1 MKKILIVIFS
11 ILIALPTLAEGTSAT
26 ENSQNTNTETV
37 TISGTIVEADT
48 NETLPGATIQVLDA
62 KGKGATTGTASDSD
76 GKFTLQ
82 NVPSDAS
89 IKISYVGYEPET
101 ISVSEL
107 ENNKNETIP
116 LKWVSQKLEAV
127 KVTAQKKGSDCTPE
141 QLEKINAKSGKYTI
155 KKLSDSEYEDYCM
168 PTECNEGFILKN
180 NKCEKQNE
188 SESPTENNEAPTTED
203 LPPPTDTGGLE
214 SEPQPTLS
222 EEDQK
227 AKIAELKSNA
237 DAMKEKEQSTENKLL
252 SGASMGAMG
261 IAGMQ
266 TLSAL
271 SEQRADQQAE
281 QDMTA
286 YLATFRCDFG
296 QGKFIKGGQT
306 NVELPGAGQLS
317 TLYNEYM
324 NLAEDL
330 KTRKES
336 LGLAQGIESEV
347 IIDTSV
353 INLYDDVGTGR
364 NGTFTSLAKALSDS
378 TSADAAEWAEQ
389 KEKTSQQIKNGII
402 TMVTTAV
409 ASTAINKFIND
420 NKPKEL
426 SKEIIAKYD
435 AKRQQI
441 REDLSSI
448 ETKSEQDAQTATTTE
463 NDKTPTTQEEE
474 EQQQQQQP
482 QQQDKSILT
491 IYSASLFDS
500 GGIEIIKGGET
511 VLDEIISK
519 IKKQLAE
526 EENFKFI
533 LASHTDKD
541 QIRQTS
547 TLCTSNGICN
557 NDVLS
562 EKRATVTKEYLIQN
576 SANLFTEDNI
586 SICPMGD
593 SMAKGTSPEEKANDR
608 YIDIFLYFED
618 ETPPECSEVYKKGN

>member
-11 ILIALPTLAEGTSAT
+11 ILIALPTLAEETSAT
-26 ENSQNTNTETV
+26 DNNQNTNTETV
-37 TISGTIVEADT
+37 TISGTIVGTNDDSN
-48 NETLPGATIQVLDA
+48 NETLHNANIQVLDA
-62 KGKGATTGTASDSD
+62 KGNGTTDGTTSDTN

-89 IKISYVGYEPET
+89 IQISYVGYETKT
-101 ISVSEL
+101 IPVSEL
-107 ENNKNETIP
+107 KNNKNETISLN
-116 LKWVSQKLEAV
+116 LKPIASEQVE
-127 KVTAQKKGSDCTPE
+127 VTEK
-141 QLEKINAKSGKYTI
+141 KINNTLTRQY
-155 KKLSDSEYEDYCM
+155 
-168 PTECNEGFILKN
+168 
-180 NKCEKQNE
+180 
-188 SESPTENNEAPTTED
+188 SPTTTEKESTKQITTRNQAPINED
-203 LPPPTDTGGLE
+203 LPPPTE

-296 QGKFIKGGQT
+296 QGKTVQGGQT

-353 INLYDDVGTGR
+353 INLYDDVGTGI

-463 NDKTPTTQEEE
+463 NDKTPTTQDKKEEE
-474 EQQQQQQP
+474 EQQ

-500 GGIEIIKGGET
+500 GGIEITKDGEN

-519 IKKQLAE
+519 IKKQLVE
-526 EENFKFI
+526 EENFKII
-533 LASHTDKD
+533 LASFTDSD
-541 QIRQTS
+541 GIIQTS
-547 TLCTSNGICN
+547 TLCTTYKICN
-557 NDVLS
+557 NYNLS
-562 EKRATVTKEYLIQN
+562 KKRATVTKDYLIQN
-576 SANLFTEDNI
+576 SENLFTDENI

-608 YIDIFLYFED
+608 YIDIFLYLEN
-618 ETPPECSEVYKKGN
+618 ETPPECSEVYKKEN

>member
-37 TISGTIVEADT
+37 TISGTIVDVDADT
-48 NETLPGATIQVLDA
+48 NETLPGANIQVLDA
-62 KGKGATTGTASDSD
+62 NGNGTSTGTASDIN
-76 GKFTLQ
+76 GKFTLEK
-82 NVPSDAS
+82 VPSDAS
-89 IKISYVGYEPET
+89 IKISFVGYETKTIPVSDFVNSDNQT
-101 ISVSEL
+101 ISLQEDSTML
-107 ENNKNETIP
+107 D
-116 LKWVSQKLEAV
+116 AV
-127 KVTAQKKGSDCTPE
+127 EVTA
-141 QLEKINAKSGKYTI
+141 EKIPKKSSTET
-155 KKLSDSEYEDYCM
+155 SDNQST
-168 PTECNEGFILKN
+168 TEQEP
-180 NKCEKQNE
+180 
-188 SESPTENNEAPTTED
+188 PTENNEAPTTED

-214 SEPQPTLS
+214 SEPQLTLS

-448 ETKSEQDAQTATTTE
+448 ETRSEQDAQTAATTE
-463 NDKTPTTQEEE
+463 NDKTPAPQEEEEEEEEE
-474 EQQQQQQP
+474 EQQQQQQ
-482 QQQDKSILT
+482 QQDNSILT

-500 GGIEIIKGGET
+500 GGIEITKGGET

-519 IKKQLAE
+519 IKEQLAE

-557 NDVLS
+557 NDNLS

-576 SANLFTEDNI
+576 SANLFIEDNI

-608 YIDIFLYFED
+608 YIDIFLYLEN
-618 ETPPECSEVYKKGN
+618 ETPPKCSEVYKKEN

>member
-37 TISGTIVEADT
+37 TISGTIVDVDADT
-48 NETLPGATIQVLDA
+48 NETLPGANIQVLDA
-62 KGKGATTGTASDSD
+62 NGNGTSTGTASDIN
-76 GKFTLQ
+76 GKFTLEK
-82 NVPSDAS
+82 VPSDAS
-89 IKISYVGYEPET
+89 IKISFVGYETKTIPVSDFVNSDNQT
-101 ISVSEL
+101 ISLQEDSTML
-107 ENNKNETIP
+107 D
-116 LKWVSQKLEAV
+116 AV
-127 KVTAQKKGSDCTPE
+127 EVTA
-141 QLEKINAKSGKYTI
+141 EKIPKKSSTET
-155 KKLSDSEYEDYCM
+155 SDNQST
-168 PTECNEGFILKN
+168 TEQEP
-180 NKCEKQNE
+180 
-188 SESPTENNEAPTTED
+188 PTENNEAPTTED

-214 SEPQPTLS
+214 SEPQLTLS

-448 ETKSEQDAQTATTTE
+448 ETKSEQDAQTAAATE

-474 EQQQQQQP
+474 EQQQQQP
-482 QQQDKSILT
+482 QQQDKSIIK

-519 IKKQLAE
+519 IKEQLAE

-533 LASHTDKD
+533 LASHTDSD
-541 QIRQTS
+541 DIIQTS
-547 TLCTSNGICN
+547 KLCRTNKICN
-557 NDVLS
+557 NLNLS

-618 ETPPECSEVYKKGN
+618 ETPPKCSEVYKKEN

>member
-11 ILIALPTLAEGTSAT
+11 ILIALPTLAEETSAT
-26 ENSQNTNTETV
+26 GNNQNTNTETV
-37 TISGTIVEADT
+37 TISGTIVDVDADT
-48 NETLPGATIQVLDA
+48 NETLPGANIQVLDA
-62 KGKGATTGTASDSD
+62 NGNGTSTGTASDIN
-76 GKFTLQ
+76 GKFTLEK
-82 NVPSDAS
+82 VPSDAS
-89 IKISYVGYEPET
+89 IKISFVGYETKTIPVSDFVNSDNQT
-101 ISVSEL
+101 ISLQEDSTML
-107 ENNKNETIP
+107 D
-116 LKWVSQKLEAV
+116 AV
-127 KVTAQKKGSDCTPE
+127 EVTA
-141 QLEKINAKSGKYTI
+141 EKIPKKSSTET
-155 KKLSDSEYEDYCM
+155 SDNQST
-168 PTECNEGFILKN
+168 TE
-180 NKCEKQNE
+180 Q
-188 SESPTENNEAPTTED
+188 EAPTTED

-214 SEPQPTLS
+214 SEPQLTLS

-353 INLYDDVGTGR
+353 INLYDDVGTGI

-448 ETKSEQDAQTATTTE
+448 ETKSEQDAQTAATTE
-463 NDKTPTTQEEE
+463 KDKTPASQEKKEEE
-474 EQQQQQQP
+474 QQQP
-482 QQQDKSILT
+482 QQQDKSIIK

-500 GGIEIIKGGET
+500 GGIEITKDGEN

-519 IKKQLAE
+519 IKKQLVE
-526 EENFKFI
+526 EENFKII
-533 LASHTDKD
+533 LASFTDSD
-541 QIRQTS
+541 GIIQTS
-547 TLCTSNGICN
+547 TLCTTYKICN
-557 NDVLS
+557 NYNLS
-562 EKRATVTKEYLIQN
+562 EKRATVMKEYLIQN
-576 SANLFTEDNI
+576 SENLFTKDNI

-593 SMAKGTSPEEKANDR
+593 SMATGKTSEEKANDR
-608 YIDIFLYFED
+608 YIDIFLYLEN
-618 ETPPECSEVYKKGN
+618 ETPLECSEVYKKEN

>member
-37 TISGTIVEADT
+37 TISGTIVDVDADT
-48 NETLPGATIQVLDA
+48 NETLPGANIQVLDA
-62 KGKGATTGTASDSD
+62 NGNGTSTGTASDIN
-76 GKFTLQ
+76 GKFTLEK
-82 NVPSDAS
+82 VPSDAS
-89 IKISYVGYEPET
+89 IKISFVGYETKTIPVSDFVNSDNQT
-101 ISVSEL
+101 ISLQEDSTML
-107 ENNKNETIP
+107 D
-116 LKWVSQKLEAV
+116 AV
-127 KVTAQKKGSDCTPE
+127 EVTA
-141 QLEKINAKSGKYTI
+141 EKIPKKSSTET
-155 KKLSDSEYEDYCM
+155 SDNQST
-168 PTECNEGFILKN
+168 TE
-180 NKCEKQNE
+180 Q
-188 SESPTENNEAPTTED
+188 EAPTTED

-214 SEPQPTLS
+214 SEPQLTLS

-353 INLYDDVGTGR
+353 INLYDDVGTGI

-448 ETKSEQDAQTATTTE
+448 ETKSEQDAQTAAAT
-463 NDKTPTTQEEE
+463 EEE
-474 EQQQQQQP
+474 EQQQQQP
-482 QQQDKSILT
+482 QQQDKSIIK

-500 GGIEIIKGGET
+500 GGIEITEKGKKILT
-511 VLDEIISK
+511 EIISK
-519 IKKQLAE
+519 INEQLAE

-541 QIRQTS
+541 QIIQKS
-547 TLCTSNGICN
+547 TLCASNEICN
-557 NDVLS
+557 NLNLS

-576 SANLFTEDNI
+576 SANLFTEANI
-586 SICPMGD
+586 TICPMGD

-608 YIDIFLYFED
+608 YIDIFLYLED
-618 ETPPECSEVYKKGN
+618 ETPPKCSEVYKKEN

>member
-26 ENSQNTNTETV
+26 GNNQNTGTETV
-37 TISGTIVEADT
+37 TISGTIVGT
-48 NETLPGATIQVLDA
+48 NDASNNKTLPNANIQVLDA
-62 KGKGATTGTASDSD
+62 TGNGTSTGTTSDQN
-76 GKFTLQ
+76 GTFTLQ

-89 IKISYVGYEPET
+89 IQISYVGYEPET
-101 ISVSEL
+101 IPVSEL
-107 ENNKNETIP
+107 KNNKNETISLN
-116 LKWVSQKLEAV
+116 LK
-127 KVTAQKKGSDCTPE
+127 P
-141 QLEKINAKSGKYTI
+141 I
-155 KKLSDSEYEDYCM
+155 LSDLVEV
-168 PTECNEGFILKN
+168 TEKRIN
-180 NKCEKQNE
+180 NTLTRQY
-188 SESPTENNEAPTTED
+188 SPTTTEQESTKRITTRNQAPINED
-203 LPPPTDTGGLE
+203 LPPPTE

-227 AKIAELKSNA
+227 AKIAELKDNLDNA
-237 DAMKEKEQSTENKLL
+237 KQKEQSTENKLL

-448 ETKSEQDAQTATTTE
+448 ETKSEQDAQTAATTE
-463 NDKTPTTQEEE
+463 NDKTPAPQEEEE

-482 QQQDKSILT
+482 QQQDNSILT

-500 GGIEIIKGGET
+500 GGIEITKGGET

-519 IKKQLAE
+519 IKKQLVE
-526 EENFKFI
+526 EENFKII

-557 NDVLS
+557 NDDLS

-576 SANLFTEDNI
+576 SANLFTEANI
-586 SICPMGD
+586 TICPMGD
-593 SMAKGTSPEEKANDR
+593 SMATGKTSEEKANDR

-618 ETPPECSEVYKKGN
+618 ETPPECSEVYKKEN

>member
-26 ENSQNTNTETV
+26 ETGQNTNTETV
-37 TISGTIVEADT
+37 TISGTIVEANT
-48 NETLPGATIQVLDA
+48 NETLPNANIQVLDA
-62 KGKGATTGTASDSD
+62 KRKGTTTGTTSDTN
-76 GKFTLQ
+76 GKFTLE

-89 IKISYVGYEPET
+89 IQISYVGYETKT
-101 ISVSEL
+101 IPVSDFVNS
-107 ENNKNETIP
+107 NNQTIP
-116 LKWVSQKLEAV
+116 LQENSEKLDDIE
-127 KVTAQKKGSDCTPE
+127 VTEK
-141 QLEKINAKSGKYTI
+141 KINNTLTRQY
-155 KKLSDSEYEDYCM
+155 
-168 PTECNEGFILKN
+168 
-180 NKCEKQNE
+180 
-188 SESPTENNEAPTTED
+188 SPTTTEQESTESITTRNQAPINED
-203 LPPPTDTGGLE
+203 LPPPTE

-353 INLYDDVGTGR
+353 INLYDDVGTGI

-448 ETKSEQDAQTATTTE
+448 ETKSEQDAQTSATTE
-463 NDKTPTTQEEE
+463 NDKTPDPQEE
-474 EQQQQQQP
+474 
-482 QQQDKSILT
+482 
-491 IYSASLFDS
+491 
-500 GGIEIIKGGET
+500 
-511 VLDEIISK
+511 
-519 IKKQLAE
+519 
-526 EENFKFI
+526 
-533 LASHTDKD
+533 
-541 QIRQTS
+541 
-547 TLCTSNGICN
+547 
-557 NDVLS
+557 
-562 EKRATVTKEYLIQN
+562 
-576 SANLFTEDNI
+576 
-586 SICPMGD
+586 
-593 SMAKGTSPEEKANDR
+593 
-608 YIDIFLYFED
+608 
-618 ETPPECSEVYKKGN
+618 

>member
-11 ILIALPTLAEGTSAT
+11 ILIALPHSTEAEGTSAT
-26 ENSQNTNTETV
+26 GNNQNTDTETV
-37 TISGTIVEADT
+37 TISGTIVGVNKEPLHFA
-48 NETLPGATIQVLDA
+48 NIQVLDA
-62 KGKGATTGTASDSD
+62 DGESTALGTTSNING
-76 GKFTLQ
+76 GFTLE
-82 NVPSDAS
+82 NVPSNTS
-89 IKISYVGYEPET
+89 IKISFVGYEPET
-101 ISVSEL
+101 IPVS
-107 ENNKNETIP
+107 K
-116 LKWVSQKLEAV
+116 
-127 KVTAQKKGSDCTPE
+127 
-141 QLEKINAKSGKYTI
+141 
-155 KKLSDSEYEDYCM
+155 
-168 PTECNEGFILKN
+168 LKN
-180 NKCEKQNE
+180 DNKQILLKQMVFDAVEVTEKRINNNLTRQY
-188 SESPTENNEAPTTED
+188 SPTTTEQESTKKITTRNQAPINED
-203 LPPPTDTGGLE
+203 LPPPTE

-227 AKIAELKSNA
+227 AKIAELKDNLDNA
-237 DAMKEKEQSTENKLL
+237 KQKEQSTENKLL

-402 TMVTTAV
+402 TMITTAV

-448 ETKSEQDAQTATTTE
+448 ETRSEQDAQTAAATE
-463 NDKTPTTQEEE
+463 NDKTPTTQEEEEEEE

-482 QQQDKSILT
+482 QQQDKSIIK

-500 GGIEIIKGGET
+500 GGIEITEKGKEILTET
-511 VLDEIISK
+511 ISK
-519 IKKQLAE
+519 IKEQLVG
-526 EENFKFI
+526 EENFKII
-533 LASHTDKD
+533 LASFTDSD
-541 QIRQTS
+541 GIIQTS
-547 TLCTSNGICN
+547 TLCTTYKICN
-557 NDVLS
+557 NYDLS
-562 EKRATVTKEYLIQN
+562 EKRATVMKEYLIQN
-576 SANLFTEDNI
+576 SANLFTKDNI
-586 SICPMGD
+586 SIYPMGD
-593 SMAKGTSPEEKANDR
+593 RMATGKTPEEKANDR
-608 YIDIFLYFED
+608 HIDIFLYFED
-618 ETPPECSEVYKKGN
+618 ETIPDNT

>member
-11 ILIALPTLAEGTSAT
+11 ILIALPHSTEAAIIDKHNYEQPTPILSETKTS
-26 ENSQNTNTETV
+26 ESPQQESNTV
-37 TISGTIVEADT
+37 TISGTIVGADT
-48 NETLPGATIQVLDA
+48 NETLPSATIQVLDA
-62 KGKGATTGTASDSD
+62 EGENTGNGTISNTN
-76 GKFTLQ
+76 GGFTLE
-82 NVPSDAS
+82 NVPSNTS
-89 IKISYVGYEPET
+89 IKISFIGYETKT
-101 ISVSEL
+101 IPVSEL
-107 ENNKNETIP
+107 KNNKNETIS
-116 LKWVSQKLEAV
+116 LKWAPQKLDEIV
-127 KVTAQKKGSDCTPE
+127 VTAERISKKSSTETSDNQSTTE
-141 QLEKINAKSGKYTI
+141 QE
-155 KKLSDSEYEDYCM
+155 
-168 PTECNEGFILKN
+168 P
-180 NKCEKQNE
+180 
-188 SESPTENNEAPTTED
+188 PTENNEAPINED

-227 AKIAELKSNA
+227 AKIAELKDNLDNA
-237 DAMKEKEQSTENKLL
+237 KQKEQSTENKLL

-448 ETKSEQDAQTATTTE
+448 ETKSEQDAQTAATTE

-474 EQQQQQQP
+474 EQQQQQQ
-482 QQQDKSILT
+482 QQDKSIIK

-500 GGIEIIKGGET
+500 GGIEITEKGKKTLTET
-511 VLDEIISK
+511 ILTLTK
-519 IKKQLAE
+519 TLAE

-541 QIRQTS
+541 QIIQKS
-547 TLCTSNGICN
+547 TLCASNGICN
-557 NDVLS
+557 NDNLS
-562 EKRATVTKEYLIQN
+562 EKRAIVTKEYLIQN

-608 YIDIFLYFED
+608 YIDIFLYLEN

>member
-11 ILIALPTLAEGTSAT
+11 ILIALPHSTEGATFDKHVYTRPTQIETNPSKPSQQESNTST
-26 ENSQNTNTETV
+26 KTV
-37 TISGTIVEADT
+37 TISGTIVDVDADT
-48 NETLPGATIQVLDA
+48 NETLPGAHIQVLDA
-62 KGKGATTGTASDSD
+62 EGKNTDNGTASDID

-89 IKISYVGYEPET
+89 IQISYVGYETKT
-101 ISVSEL
+101 IPVSEFVNS
-107 ENNKNETIP
+107 NNKTIP
-116 LKWVSQKLEAV
+116 LQE
-127 KVTAQKKGSDCTPE
+127 GSTMLDEVEVIAERIPQTSYTETSDNQSTIE
-141 QLEKINAKSGKYTI
+141 QE
-155 KKLSDSEYEDYCM
+155 
-168 PTECNEGFILKN
+168 P
-180 NKCEKQNE
+180 
-188 SESPTENNEAPTTED
+188 PTENNEAPTNKN
-203 LPPPTDTGGLE
+203 LPLSTDTGGLE

-353 INLYDDVGTGR
+353 INLYDDVGTGI

-409 ASTAINKFIND
+409 ASTAANKFIND

-463 NDKTPTTQEEE
+463 NDKTPTTQEKKEEE
-474 EQQQQQQP
+474 EQQ

-500 GGIEIIKGGET
+500 GGIEITKDGEN

-519 IKKQLAE
+519 IKKQLVE
-526 EENFKFI
+526 EENFKII
-533 LASHTDKD
+533 LASFTDSD
-541 QIRQTS
+541 GIIQTS
-547 TLCTSNGICN
+547 TLCTTYKICN
-557 NDVLS
+557 NYNLS
-562 EKRATVTKEYLIQN
+562 KKRATVMKEYLIQN
-576 SANLFTEDNI
+576 SENLFTKDNI
-586 SICPMGD
+586 SIYPMGD
-593 SMAKGTSPEEKANDR
+593 RMATGKTPEEKANDR
-608 YIDIFLYFED
+608 HIDIFLYFED
-618 ETPPECSEVYKKGN
+618 ETIPDNT

>member
-26 ENSQNTNTETV
+26 ETGQNTNTETV
-37 TISGTIVEADT
+37 TISGTIVGEIVKEPQKTSGNEIIKVSNAD
-48 NETLPGATIQVLDA
+48 NIETLAKALEKVNILVLDA
-62 KGKGATTGTASDSD
+62 DEKDTMTGTTSDQN
-76 GKFTLQ
+76 GTFTLKD
-82 NVPSDAS
+82 VPSNAF
-89 IKISYVGYEPET
+89 IQISYVGYKPET
-101 ISVSEL
+101 IPVSEL
-107 ENNKNETIP
+107 KNNNKQIL
-116 LKWVSQKLEAV
+116 LKQTVFDDVE
-127 KVTAQKKGSDCTPE
+127 VTEK
-141 QLEKINAKSGKYTI
+141 KINNTLTRQY
-155 KKLSDSEYEDYCM
+155 
-168 PTECNEGFILKN
+168 
-180 NKCEKQNE
+180 
-188 SESPTENNEAPTTED
+188 SPTTTEQESTEPITTRNQAPINED
-203 LPPPTDTGGLE
+203 LPPPTE

-353 INLYDDVGTGR
+353 INLYDDVGTGI

-448 ETKSEQDAQTATTTE
+448 ETESEQDARTAATTE
-463 NDKTPTTQEEE
+463 NDKTPAPQEEE
-474 EQQQQQQP
+474 EEEEEQAAEEEKEEQTQQQP
-482 QQQDKSILT
+482 QDESIIKL
-491 IYSASLFDS
+491 YSASLFDS
-500 GGIEIIKGGET
+500 GGIVITKKGENTLTET
-511 VLDEIISK
+511 ISTLTK
-519 IKKQLAE
+519 TLAQE
-526 EENFKFI
+526 KDFNFI

-541 QIRQTS
+541 QIIQNS
-547 TLCTSNGICN
+547 TLCVSNKICN
-557 NDVLS
+557 NDDLS
-562 EKRATVTKEYLIQN
+562 KKRATVTKDYLIQN
-576 SANLFTEDNI
+576 SEGLFTDENI

-593 SMAKGTSPEEKANDR
+593 NMATGKTPEEKANDR
-608 YIDIFLYFED
+608 HIDIFLYFEN
-618 ETPPECSEVYKKGN
+618 ETPPECSEVYQKGN

>member
-1 MKKILIVIFS
+1 MD
-11 ILIALPTLAEGTSAT
+11 ATGNGTS
-26 ENSQNTNTETV
+26 
-37 TISGTIVEADT
+37 
-48 NETLPGATIQVLDA
+48 
-62 KGKGATTGTASDSD
+62 TGTTSDQN
-76 GKFTLQ
+76 GTFTLQ

-89 IKISYVGYEPET
+89 IQISYVGYEPET
-101 ISVSEL
+101 IPVSEL
-107 ENNKNETIP
+107 KNNKNETISLN
-116 LKWVSQKLEAV
+116 LK
-127 KVTAQKKGSDCTPE
+127 P
-141 QLEKINAKSGKYTI
+141 I
-155 KKLSDSEYEDYCM
+155 LSDLVEV
-168 PTECNEGFILKN
+168 TEKRIN
-180 NKCEKQNE
+180 NTLTRQY
-188 SESPTENNEAPTTED
+188 SPTTTEQESTKRITTRNQAPINED
-203 LPPPTDTGGLE
+203 LPPPTE

-227 AKIAELKSNA
+227 AKIAELKDNLDNA
-237 DAMKEKEQSTENKLL
+237 KQKEQSTENKLL

-409 ASTAINKFIND
+409 ASTATNKLIND
-420 NKPKEL
+420 SSSDNDDDKTSDKDKT
-426 SKEIIAKYD
+426 SKEDK
-435 AKRQQI
+435 
-441 REDLSSI
+441 
-448 ETKSEQDAQTATTTE
+448 ETQNKTTT
-463 NDKTPTTQEEE
+463 T
-474 EQQQQQQP
+474 
-482 QQQDKSILT
+482 
-491 IYSASLFDS
+491 
-500 GGIEIIKGGET
+500 
-511 VLDEIISK
+511 
-519 IKKQLAE
+519 
-526 EENFKFI
+526 
-533 LASHTDKD
+533 
-541 QIRQTS
+541 R
-547 TLCTSNGICN
+547 
-557 NDVLS
+557 
-562 EKRATVTKEYLIQN
+562 
-576 SANLFTEDNI
+576 
-586 SICPMGD
+586 
-593 SMAKGTSPEEKANDR
+593 
-608 YIDIFLYFED
+608 
-618 ETPPECSEVYKKGN
+618 

>member
-26 ENSQNTNTETV
+26 GNNQNTGTETV

-62 KGKGATTGTASDSD
+62 KRKGTITGTASDSD

-107 ENNKNETIP
+107 ENNKNETIQ
-116 LKWVSQKLEAV
+116 LKWVSQELEAV
-127 KVTAQKKGSDCTPE
+127 EVPAQRNGSDCTQE

-155 KKLSDSEYEDYCM
+155 KKLSNSEYEEYCM

-188 SESPTENNEAPTTED
+188 SESPTENNEAPINED
-203 LPPPTDTGGLE
+203 LPLSTDTGGLE

-353 INLYDDVGTGR
+353 INLYDDVGTGI

-448 ETKSEQDAQTATTTE
+448 ETRSEQDAQTAAATE

-474 EQQQQQQP
+474 EEQQQQP
-482 QQQDKSILT
+482 QQQDNSILT

-500 GGIEIIKGGET
+500 GGIEITEKGET

-519 IKKQLAE
+519 IKEQLAE

-557 NDVLS
+557 NDDLS
-562 EKRATVTKEYLIQN
+562 EKRATVTKDYLIKN
-576 SANLFTEDNI
+576 SEELFTEANI
-586 SICPMGD
+586 TICPMGD

-608 YIDIFLYFED
+608 YINIFLYLEN
-618 ETPPECSEVYKKGN
+618 ETLPNCSEVYKKEN

>member
-26 ENSQNTNTETV
+26 GNNQNTGTETV

-62 KGKGATTGTASDSD
+62 KRKGTITGTASDSD

-116 LKWVSQKLEAV
+116 LKWVSQELEAV
-127 KVTAQKKGSDCTPE
+127 EVPAQRNGSDCTQE

-155 KKLSDSEYEDYCM
+155 KKLSNSEYEEYCM

-188 SESPTENNEAPTTED
+188 SESPTENNEAPINED
-203 LPPPTDTGGLE
+203 LPLSTDTGGLE

-353 INLYDDVGTGR
+353 INLYDDVGTGI

-448 ETKSEQDAQTATTTE
+448 ETRSEQDAQTAAATE

-474 EQQQQQQP
+474 EEQQQQP
-482 QQQDKSILT
+482 QQQDNSILT

-500 GGIEIIKGGET
+500 GGIEITEKGET

-519 IKKQLAE
+519 IKEQLAE

-557 NDVLS
+557 NDDLS
-562 EKRATVTKEYLIQN
+562 EKRATVTKDYLIKN
-576 SANLFTEDNI
+576 SEELFTEANI
-586 SICPMGD
+586 TICPMGD

-608 YIDIFLYFED
+608 YINIFLYLEN
-618 ETPPECSEVYKKGN
+618 ETLPNCSEVYKKEN

>member
-37 TISGTIVEADT
+37 TISGTIVDVDADT
-48 NETLPGATIQVLDA
+48 NETLPGANIQVLDA
-62 KGKGATTGTASDSD
+62 NGNGTSTGTASDIN
-76 GKFTLQ
+76 GKFTLEK
-82 NVPSDAS
+82 VPSDAS
-89 IKISYVGYEPET
+89 IKISFVGYETKTIPVSDFVNSDNQT
-101 ISVSEL
+101 ISLQEDSTML
-107 ENNKNETIP
+107 D
-116 LKWVSQKLEAV
+116 AV
-127 KVTAQKKGSDCTPE
+127 EVTA
-141 QLEKINAKSGKYTI
+141 EKIPKKSSTET
-155 KKLSDSEYEDYCM
+155 SDNQST
-168 PTECNEGFILKN
+168 TE
-180 NKCEKQNE
+180 Q
-188 SESPTENNEAPTTED
+188 EAPTTED

-214 SEPQPTLS
+214 SEPQLTLS

-353 INLYDDVGTGR
+353 INLYDDVGTGI

-448 ETKSEQDAQTATTTE
+448 ETKSEQDAQTAAATE

-474 EQQQQQQP
+474 EQQQQQP
-482 QQQDKSILT
+482 QQQDKSIIK

-500 GGIEIIKGGET
+500 GGIEITEKGKKILT
-511 VLDEIISK
+511 EIISK
-519 IKKQLAE
+519 INEQLAE

-541 QIRQTS
+541 QIIQKS
-547 TLCTSNGICN
+547 TLCASNEICN
-557 NDVLS
+557 NLNLS

-576 SANLFTEDNI
+576 SANLFTEANI
-586 SICPMGD
+586 TICPMGD

-608 YIDIFLYFED
+608 YIDIFLYLED
-618 ETPPECSEVYKKGN
+618 ETPPKCSEVYKKEN

>member
-26 ENSQNTNTETV
+26 ETGQNTNTETV
-37 TISGTIVEADT
+37 TISGTIVEANT
-48 NETLPGATIQVLDA
+48 NETLPNANIQVLDA
-62 KGKGATTGTASDSD
+62 KRKGTTTGTTSDTN
-76 GKFTLQ
+76 GKFTLE

-89 IKISYVGYEPET
+89 IQISYVGYETKT
-101 ISVSEL
+101 IPVSDFVNS
-107 ENNKNETIP
+107 NNQTIP
-116 LKWVSQKLEAV
+116 LQENSEKLDDIE
-127 KVTAQKKGSDCTPE
+127 VTEK
-141 QLEKINAKSGKYTI
+141 KINNTLTRQY
-155 KKLSDSEYEDYCM
+155 
-168 PTECNEGFILKN
+168 
-180 NKCEKQNE
+180 
-188 SESPTENNEAPTTED
+188 SPTTTEQESTESITTRNQAPINED
-203 LPPPTDTGGLE
+203 LPPPTE

-353 INLYDDVGTGR
+353 INLYDDVGTGI

-448 ETKSEQDAQTATTTE
+448 ETKSEQDAQTAATTE
-463 NDKTPTTQEEE
+463 NDKTPAPQEEE
-474 EQQQQQQP
+474 E
-482 QQQDKSILT
+482 
-491 IYSASLFDS
+491 
-500 GGIEIIKGGET
+500 E
-511 VLDEIISK
+511 
-519 IKKQLAE
+519 KQLTETISTLTKTLAQE
-526 EENFKFI
+526 KDFNFI

-541 QIRQTS
+541 QIIQNS
-547 TLCTSNGICN
+547 TLCTSNKICN
-557 NDVLS
+557 NDDLS
-562 EKRATVTKEYLIQN
+562 KKRATVTKDYLIQN
-576 SANLFTEDNI
+576 SEGLFTDENI

-608 YIDIFLYFED
+608 HIDIFLYFEN
-618 ETPPECSEVYKKGN
+618 ETPPECSEVYKKEN

>member
-11 ILIALPTLAEGTSAT
+11 ILIALPTLAE
-26 ENSQNTNTETV
+26 ENSTTDNNQNTGTETV
-37 TISGTIVEADT
+37 TISGTIVGTNDDSN
-48 NETLPGATIQVLDA
+48 NETLPNANILVLGANNTST
-62 KGKGATTGTASDSD
+62 TTGTIS
-76 GKFTLQ
+76 GQNGTFTLQ

-89 IKISYVGYEPET
+89 IQISYVGYEPET
-101 ISVSEL
+101 IPVSKL
-107 ENNKNETIP
+107 KNNNEQIL
-116 LKWVSQKLEAV
+116 LKQKVFDDVEV
-127 KVTAQKKGSDCTPE
+127 IG
-141 QLEKINAKSGKYTI
+141 EKINNTLTRQY
-155 KKLSDSEYEDYCM
+155 
-168 PTECNEGFILKN
+168 
-180 NKCEKQNE
+180 
-188 SESPTENNEAPTTED
+188 SPTTTEQESTKQITTRNQAPINED

-227 AKIAELKSNA
+227 AKIAELKDNLDNA
-237 DAMKEKEQSTENKLL
+237 KQKEQSTENKLL

-324 NLAEDL
+324 NLAADL

-409 ASTAINKFIND
+409 ASTATNKFIND

-448 ETKSEQDAQTATTTE
+448 ETRSEQDAQTATTTE

-474 EQQQQQQP
+474 EEAKDGP
-482 QQQDKSILT
+482 T
-491 IYSASLFDS
+491 
-500 GGIEIIKGGET
+500 ET
-511 VLDEIISK
+511 T
-519 IKKQLAE
+519 A
-526 EENFKFI
+526 
-533 LASHTDKD
+533 
-541 QIRQTS
+541 
-547 TLCTSNGICN
+547 
-557 NDVLS
+557 
-562 EKRATVTKEYLIQN
+562 TKEKERRILHWWQV
-576 SANLFTEDNI
+576 L
-586 SICPMGD
+586 
-593 SMAKGTSPEEKANDR
+593 
-608 YIDIFLYFED
+608 L
-618 ETPPECSEVYKKGN
+618 

>member
-26 ENSQNTNTETV
+26 ENNQNTGTETV
-37 TISGTIVEADT
+37 TISGTIVGTNDDSN
-48 NETLPGATIQVLDA
+48 NETLPGATIQVLDD
-62 KGKGATTGTASDSD
+62 KGNGTTTGTASDQD
-76 GKFTLQ
+76 GKFTLE
-82 NVPSDAS
+82 NVPSNTS
-89 IKISYVGYEPET
+89 IKISFVGYETKTIPVSEFVNSDNQT
-101 ISVSEL
+101 ISLQEDSTML
-107 ENNKNETIP
+107 D
-116 LKWVSQKLEAV
+116 AV
-127 KVTAQKKGSDCTPE
+127 EVTAERIPKKSYTETSDNQSTIE
-141 QLEKINAKSGKYTI
+141 Q
-155 KKLSDSEYEDYCM
+155 
-168 PTECNEGFILKN
+168 
-180 NKCEKQNE
+180 
-188 SESPTENNEAPTTED
+188 ESPTENNEAPTKED
-203 LPPPTDTGGLE
+203 LPPPTE

-227 AKIAELKSNA
+227 AKIAELKDNLDNA
-237 DAMKEKEQSTENKLL
+237 KQKEQSTENRLL

-448 ETKSEQDAQTATTTE
+448 ETRSEQDAQTTPE
-463 NDKTPTTQEEE
+463 IEKDKEPGSQEEE
-474 EQQQQQQP
+474 EEEPQP
-482 QQQDKSILT
+482 QQQQDKSILT
-491 IYSASLFDS
+491 LYSASLFDS
-500 GGIEIIKGGET
+500 GGIEITEKGKEILTET
-511 VLDEIISK
+511 ISK
-519 IKKQLAE
+519 IKEQLAE

-541 QIRQTS
+541 QIIQKS
-547 TLCTSNGICN
+547 TLCASNEICN
-557 NDVLS
+557 NLNLS
-562 EKRATVTKEYLIQN
+562 KKRAIVTKEYLIQN
-576 SANLFTEDNI
+576 SANLFTEDN
-586 SICPMGD
+586 SSVCPMGA
-593 SMAKGTSPEEKANDR
+593 SMATGKTSDEKANDR

>member
-26 ENSQNTNTETV
+26 ETGQNTNTETV
-37 TISGTIVEADT
+37 TISGTIVDVDADT

-62 KGKGATTGTASDSD
+62 EEDGITTGTASDQD

-89 IKISYVGYEPET
+89 IKISYVGYETKTIPVSEFVNSDNQT
-101 ISVSEL
+101 IS
-107 ENNKNETIP
+107 
-116 LKWVSQKLEAV
+116 LKWVSQDLDAV
-127 KVTAQKKGSDCTPE
+127 EVIAQKDGSDCTPE
-141 QLEKINAKSGKYTI
+141 QLKKINAKSGIYTI
-155 KKLSDSEYEDYCM
+155 KKLSDSKYEEYCM
-168 PTECNEGFILKN
+168 PTECNEGFILKT
-180 NKCEKQNE
+180 NKCEKQN
-188 SESPTENNEAPTTED
+188 
-203 LPPPTDTGGLE
+203 E

-306 NVELPGAGQLS
+306 NIELPGAGQLS

-353 INLYDDVGTGR
+353 INLYDDVGTGI

-409 ASTAINKFIND
+409 ASTAANKFIND

-435 AKRQQI
+435 AKRQKI

-463 NDKTPTTQEEE
+463 NDKTPTTQEKKEEEE
-474 EQQQQQQP
+474 EQQQQQQ
-482 QQQDKSILT
+482 QDKSIIK

-500 GGIEIIKGGET
+500 GGIEITKDGEN

-519 IKKQLAE
+519 IKKQLVE
-526 EENFKFI
+526 EENFKII
-533 LASHTDKD
+533 LASFTDSD
-541 QIRQTS
+541 GIIQTS
-547 TLCTSNGICN
+547 TLCTTYKICN
-557 NDVLS
+557 NYNLS

-593 SMAKGTSPEEKANDR
+593 NMAKGTSPEEKADDR
-608 YIDIFLYFED
+608 YIDIFLYLEN
-618 ETPPECSEVYKKGN
+618 ETPPECSEVYKKEN

>member
-37 TISGTIVEADT
+37 TISGTIVDVDADT
-48 NETLPGATIQVLDA
+48 NETLPGANIQVLDA
-62 KGKGATTGTASDSD
+62 NGNGTSTGTASDIN
-76 GKFTLQ
+76 GKFTLEK
-82 NVPSDAS
+82 VPSDAS
-89 IKISYVGYEPET
+89 IKISFVGYETKTIPVSDFVNSDNQT
-101 ISVSEL
+101 ISLQEDSTML
-107 ENNKNETIP
+107 D
-116 LKWVSQKLEAV
+116 AV
-127 KVTAQKKGSDCTPE
+127 EVTA
-141 QLEKINAKSGKYTI
+141 EKIPKKSSTET
-155 KKLSDSEYEDYCM
+155 SDNQST
-168 PTECNEGFILKN
+168 TE
-180 NKCEKQNE
+180 Q
-188 SESPTENNEAPTTED
+188 EAPTTED

-214 SEPQPTLS
+214 SEPQLTLS

-448 ETKSEQDAQTATTTE
+448 ETKSEQDAQTAAATE
-463 NDKTPTTQEEE
+463 NDKTPTTQEE
-474 EQQQQQQP
+474 QQQQQP
-482 QQQDKSILT
+482 QQQDKSIIK

-500 GGIEIIKGGET
+500 GGIEITEKGKKILT
-511 VLDEIISK
+511 EIISK
-519 IKKQLAE
+519 INEQLAE

-541 QIRQTS
+541 QIIQKS
-547 TLCTSNGICN
+547 TLCASNEICN
-557 NDVLS
+557 NLNLS

-576 SANLFTEDNI
+576 SANLFTEANI
-586 SICPMGD
+586 TICPMGD

-608 YIDIFLYFED
+608 YIDIFLYLED
-618 ETPPECSEVYKKGN
+618 ETPPKCSEVYKKEN

>member
-37 TISGTIVEADT
+37 TISGTIVDVDADT
-48 NETLPGATIQVLDA
+48 NETLPGANIQVLDA
-62 KGKGATTGTASDSD
+62 NGNGTSTGTASDIN
-76 GKFTLQ
+76 GKFTLEK
-82 NVPSDAS
+82 VPSDAS
-89 IKISYVGYEPET
+89 IKISFVGYETKTIPVSDFVNSDNQT
-101 ISVSEL
+101 ISLQEDSTML
-107 ENNKNETIP
+107 D
-116 LKWVSQKLEAV
+116 AV
-127 KVTAQKKGSDCTPE
+127 EVTA
-141 QLEKINAKSGKYTI
+141 EKIPKKSSTET
-155 KKLSDSEYEDYCM
+155 SDNQST
-168 PTECNEGFILKN
+168 TE
-180 NKCEKQNE
+180 Q
-188 SESPTENNEAPTTED
+188 EAPTTED

-214 SEPQPTLS
+214 SEPQLTLS

-353 INLYDDVGTGR
+353 INLYDDVGTGI

-409 ASTAINKFIND
+409 ASTAANKFIND

-448 ETKSEQDAQTATTTE
+448 ETKSEQDAQTTPDTE
-463 NDKTPTTQEEE
+463 QNKEPTSQEKKEEE
-474 EQQQQQQP
+474 QQQQQP
-482 QQQDKSILT
+482 QQQDKSIIK

-500 GGIEIIKGGET
+500 GGIEITEKGKEILTET
-511 VLDEIISK
+511 ISK
-519 IKKQLAE
+519 IKEQLAE
-526 EENFKFI
+526 EENFKII

-541 QIRQTS
+541 QIIQNS
-547 TLCTSNGICN
+547 TLCASNNICN
-557 NDVLS
+557 NDDLS
-562 EKRATVTKEYLIQN
+562 EKRATVMKEYLIQN
-576 SANLFTEDNI
+576 SENLFTKDNI
-586 SICPMGD
+586 SIYPMGD
-593 SMAKGTSPEEKANDR
+593 RMATGKTPEEKANDR
-608 YIDIFLYFED
+608 HIDIFLYFED
-618 ETPPECSEVYKKGN
+618 ETIPDNT

>member
-11 ILIALPTLAEGTSAT
+11 ILIALPHSTEAAIIDKHNYEQPTPILSETKTS
-26 ENSQNTNTETV
+26 ESPQQESNTV
-37 TISGTIVEADT
+37 TISGTIVGTNDDSN
-48 NETLPGATIQVLDA
+48 NETPLLFTTIQVLDA
-62 KGKGATTGTASDSD
+62 KGKGTTTGTTSDQNGTFS
-76 GKFTLQ
+76 LQ

-89 IKISYVGYEPET
+89 IQISYVGYETKTIPVSDFVNSDNQT
-101 ISVSEL
+101 ISLQEDSTMLDVVE
-107 ENNKNETIP
+107 
-116 LKWVSQKLEAV
+116 
-127 KVTAQKKGSDCTPE
+127 VTAKKIPKKSSTETSDNQSTIE
-141 QLEKINAKSGKYTI
+141 QE
-155 KKLSDSEYEDYCM
+155 
-168 PTECNEGFILKN
+168 P
-180 NKCEKQNE
+180 
-188 SESPTENNEAPTTED
+188 PTENNEAPTKED
-203 LPPPTDTGGLE
+203 LPLSTDTGGLE

-227 AKIAELKSNA
+227 AKIAELKDNLDNA
-237 DAMKEKEQSTENKLL
+237 KQKEQSTENKLL

-448 ETKSEQDAQTATTTE
+448 ETKSEQDAQTAATTE

-474 EQQQQQQP
+474 EEEQQQQQP
-482 QQQDKSILT
+482 QQQDKSIIK

-500 GGIEIIKGGET
+500 GGIEITKGGET

-519 IKKQLAE
+519 IKKQLVE
-526 EENFKFI
+526 EENFKII
-533 LASHTDKD
+533 LASHTDND
-541 QIRQTS
+541 GIIQTS
-547 TLCTSNGICN
+547 TLCTTYKICN
-557 NDVLS
+557 NYDLS
-562 EKRATVTKEYLIQN
+562 EKRATVMKEYLIQN
-576 SANLFTEDNI
+576 SANLFTKDNI
-586 SICPMGD
+586 SIYPMGD
-593 SMAKGTSPEEKANDR
+593 RMATGKTPEEKANDR
-608 YIDIFLYFED
+608 HIDIFLYFED
-618 ETPPECSEVYKKGN
+618 ETIPDNT

>member
-37 TISGTIVEADT
+37 TISGTIVDVDADT
-48 NETLPGATIQVLDA
+48 NETLPGANIQVLDA
-62 KGKGATTGTASDSD
+62 NGNGTSTGTASDIN
-76 GKFTLQ
+76 GKFTLEK
-82 NVPSDAS
+82 VPSDAS
-89 IKISYVGYEPET
+89 IKISFVGYETKTIPVSDFVNSDNQT
-101 ISVSEL
+101 ISLQEDSTML
-107 ENNKNETIP
+107 D
-116 LKWVSQKLEAV
+116 AV
-127 KVTAQKKGSDCTPE
+127 EVTA
-141 QLEKINAKSGKYTI
+141 EKIPKKSSTET
-155 KKLSDSEYEDYCM
+155 SDNQTTTEQEP
-168 PTECNEGFILKN
+168 PTEK
-180 NKCEKQNE
+180 KK
-188 SESPTENNEAPTTED
+188 TKTTED

-214 SEPQPTLS
+214 SEPQLTLS

-448 ETKSEQDAQTATTTE
+448 ETRSEQDAQTAATTE
-463 NDKTPTTQEEE
+463 NDKTPAPQEEEEEEEEE
-474 EQQQQQQP
+474 EQQQQQQ
-482 QQQDKSILT
+482 QQDNSILT

-500 GGIEIIKGGET
+500 GGIEITKGGET

-519 IKKQLAE
+519 IKEQLAE

-557 NDVLS
+557 NDNLS

-576 SANLFTEDNI
+576 SANLFIEDNI

-608 YIDIFLYFED
+608 YIDIFLYLEN
-618 ETPPECSEVYKKGN
+618 ETPPKCSEVYKKEN

>member
-11 ILIALPTLAEGTSAT
+11 ILIALPHSTEGAT
-26 ENSQNTNTETV
+26 YDKHIYPRPTQIETNPSKPSQQESNTGTETV
-37 TISGTIVEADT
+37 TISGTIVGTNDDSN
-48 NETLPGATIQVLDA
+48 NETLPGANIQVLDD
-62 KGKGATTGTASDSD
+62 KGKGTTTGIASDID

-82 NVPSDAS
+82 NIPSDAS
-89 IKISYVGYEPET
+89 IKISFVGYKTKT
-101 ISVSEL
+101 IRVSDFVNS
-107 ENNKNETIP
+107 NNQTIP
-116 LKWVSQKLEAV
+116 LQEDRTILSDVE
-127 KVTAQKKGSDCTPE
+127 VTA
-141 QLEKINAKSGKYTI
+141 EKISKKSSTET
-155 KKLSDSEYEDYCM
+155 SDNQST
-168 PTECNEGFILKN
+168 TEQEP
-180 NKCEKQNE
+180 
-188 SESPTENNEAPTTED
+188 PTENNEAPTTED

-448 ETKSEQDAQTATTTE
+448 ETRSEQDAQTATTTE
-463 NDKTPTTQEEE
+463 QNKEPTSQEKKEEE
-474 EQQQQQQP
+474 QQQQQP
-482 QQQDKSILT
+482 QQQDKSIIK

-500 GGIEIIKGGET
+500 GGIEITEKGKEILTET
-511 VLDEIISK
+511 ISK
-519 IKKQLAE
+519 IKEQLAK

-533 LASHTDKD
+533 LASLTDND
-541 QIRQTS
+541 VIIQTS
-547 TLCTSNGICN
+547 KLCITNKICN
-557 NDVLS
+557 NDNLS
-562 EKRATVTKEYLIQN
+562 EKRATVTKDYLIQN
-576 SANLFTEDNI
+576 SEKLFTETNI

-593 SMAKGTSPEEKANDR
+593 SMATGITSEEKAKDR
-608 YIDIFLYFED
+608 HIDIFLYFED
-618 ETPPECSEVYKKGN
+618 ETLPKCSEVYKKEN

>member
-11 ILIALPTLAEGTSAT
+11 ILIALPTLAEETSAT

-62 KGKGATTGTASDSD
+62 KGKSATTGTASDSD

-127 KVTAQKKGSDCTPE
+127 EVPAQGNGSDCTPE

-155 KKLSDSEYEDYCM
+155 KKLPNSEYEEYCM

-180 NKCEKQNE
+180 NECKEQN
-188 SESPTENNEAPTTED
+188 
-203 LPPPTDTGGLE
+203 E

-222 EEDQK
+222 EKDQK
-227 AKIAELKSNA
+227 AKIAELKDNLDNA
-237 DAMKEKEQSTENKLL
+237 KQKEQSTENKLL

-353 INLYDDVGTGR
+353 INLYDDVGTGI

-378 TSADAAEWAEQ
+378 ISADAAEWAEQ

-448 ETKSEQDAQTATTTE
+448 ETKSEQDAQTAAATE
-463 NDKTPTTQEEE
+463 NDKEPTSQEEE
-474 EQQQQQQP
+474 EQQQQPQQ
-482 QQQDKSILT
+482 QQQDKSIIK

-500 GGIEIIKGGET
+500 GGIEITEKGKEILTET
-511 VLDEIISK
+511 ISK
-519 IKKQLAE
+519 INEQLAE

-533 LASHTDKD
+533 LASHTDND
-541 QIRQTS
+541 GIIQTS
-547 TLCTSNGICN
+547 KLCRTNKICN
-557 NDVLS
+557 NLNLS

-576 SANLFTEDNI
+576 SATLFTENNI

-593 SMAKGTSPEEKANDR
+593 SMATGKTSEEKANDR
-608 YIDIFLYFED
+608 YINIFLYFED

>member
-11 ILIALPTLAEGTSAT
+11 ILIALPTLAEETSAT
-26 ENSQNTNTETV
+26 GNNQNTGTETV
-37 TISGTIVEADT
+37 TISGTIVDADT
-48 NETLPGATIQVLDA
+48 NETPLLYTTIQVLNA
-62 KGKGATTGTASDSD
+62 EGNGTTAGTTSDQN
-76 GKFTLQ
+76 GKFTLED
-82 NVPSDAS
+82 VPSDAS
-89 IKISYVGYEPET
+89 IKISFIGYETKT
-101 ISVSEL
+101 IPVSEL
-107 ENNKNETIP
+107 KNNKNETIS
-116 LKWVSQKLEAV
+116 LKWAPQELDEV
-127 KVTAQKKGSDCTPE
+127 KVTA
-141 QLEKINAKSGKYTI
+141 EKISKKSSTET
-155 KKLSDSEYEDYCM
+155 SDNQST
-168 PTECNEGFILKN
+168 TEQEP
-180 NKCEKQNE
+180 
-188 SESPTENNEAPTTED
+188 PTENNEAPTTED

-353 INLYDDVGTGR
+353 INLYDDVGTGI

-409 ASTAINKFIND
+409 ASTAANKLIND

-448 ETKSEQDAQTATTTE
+448 ETESEQDVQTAATTE
-463 NDKTPTTQEEE
+463 NNKTPALQEEE
-474 EQQQQQQP
+474 EEEKEEKEEES
-482 QQQDKSILT
+482 QQQDNSILK

-500 GGIEIIKGGET
+500 GGIEITENGKSILTEA
-511 VLDEIISK
+511 ISK
-519 IKKQLAE
+519 IK
-526 EENFKFI
+526 
-533 LASHTDKD
+533 
-541 QIRQTS
+541 
-547 TLCTSNGICN
+547 N
-557 NDVLS
+557 N
-562 EKRATVTKEYLIQN
+562 
-576 SANLFTEDNI
+576 
-586 SICPMGD
+586 
-593 SMAKGTSPEEKANDR
+593 
-608 YIDIFLYFED
+608 
-618 ETPPECSEVYKKGN
+618 

>member
-37 TISGTIVEADT
+37 TISGTIVDVDADT
-48 NETLPGATIQVLDA
+48 NETLPGANIQVLDA
-62 KGKGATTGTASDSD
+62 NGNGTSTGTASDIN
-76 GKFTLQ
+76 GKFTLEK
-82 NVPSDAS
+82 VPSDAS
-89 IKISYVGYEPET
+89 IKISFVGYETKTIPVSDFVNSDNQT
-101 ISVSEL
+101 ISLQEDSTML
-107 ENNKNETIP
+107 D
-116 LKWVSQKLEAV
+116 AV
-127 KVTAQKKGSDCTPE
+127 EVTA
-141 QLEKINAKSGKYTI
+141 EKIPKKSSTET
-155 KKLSDSEYEDYCM
+155 SDNQST
-168 PTECNEGFILKN
+168 TEQEP
-180 NKCEKQNE
+180 
-188 SESPTENNEAPTTED
+188 PTENNEAPTTED

-214 SEPQPTLS
+214 SEPQLTLS

-448 ETKSEQDAQTATTTE
+448 ETRSEQDAQTAATTE
-463 NDKTPTTQEEE
+463 NDKTPAPQEEEEEEE
-474 EQQQQQQP
+474 EQQQQQQ
-482 QQQDKSILT
+482 QQDNSILT

-500 GGIEIIKGGET
+500 GGIEITKGGET

-519 IKKQLAE
+519 IKEQLAE

-557 NDVLS
+557 NDNLS

-576 SANLFTEDNI
+576 SANLFIEDNI

-608 YIDIFLYFED
+608 YIDIFLYLEN
-618 ETPPECSEVYKKGN
+618 ETPPKCSEVYKKEN

>member
-11 ILIALPTLAEGTSAT
+11 ILIALPHSTEAAIIDKHNYEQPTPILSETKTS
-26 ENSQNTNTETV
+26 ESPQQESNTV
-37 TISGTIVEADT
+37 TISGTIVGTNDDSN
-48 NETLPGATIQVLDA
+48 NETLPGANIQVLDD
-62 KGKGATTGTASDSD
+62 KGKGTITGTASDID

-89 IKISYVGYEPET
+89 IKISFVGYETKTIPVSDFVNSDNQT
-101 ISVSEL
+101 ISLQEDSTML
-107 ENNKNETIP
+107 D
-116 LKWVSQKLEAV
+116 AV
-127 KVTAQKKGSDCTPE
+127 EVTA
-141 QLEKINAKSGKYTI
+141 EKISKKSSTET
-155 KKLSDSEYEDYCM
+155 SDNQST
-168 PTECNEGFILKN
+168 TEQEP
-180 NKCEKQNE
+180 
-188 SESPTENNEAPTTED
+188 PTENNEAPINED
-203 LPPPTDTGGLE
+203 LPPPTE

-227 AKIAELKSNA
+227 AKIAELKDNLDNA
-237 DAMKEKEQSTENKLL
+237 KQKEQSTENKLL

-448 ETKSEQDAQTATTTE
+448 ETKSEQDAQTAATTE
-463 NDKTPTTQEEE
+463 NDKTPAPQEEEE

-482 QQQDKSILT
+482 QQQDNSILT

-500 GGIEIIKGGET
+500 GGIEITKGGET

-519 IKKQLAE
+519 IKKQLVE
-526 EENFKFI
+526 EENFKII

-557 NDVLS
+557 NDDLS

-576 SANLFTEDNI
+576 SANLFTEANI
-586 SICPMGD
+586 TICPMGD
-593 SMAKGTSPEEKANDR
+593 SMATGKTSEEKANDR
-608 YIDIFLYFED
+608 YIDIFLYLEN
-618 ETPPECSEVYKKGN
+618 ETPPECSEVYKKEN